1 MIYPVRKKDLPFSRG
16 KQYIKKAAGETL
28 LKFSNGVY
36 LNNKLVPK
44 SKAKVSV
51 FDHGF
56 LYGDGVYETLR
67 AYSGIVF
74 KIDEHIKRL
83 FRSAS
88 MIGIKIPKT
97 HDDIKRAVYKTIK
110 TNRHNE
116 AYIRISVSRGPGPIG
131 LNPELCLKPTLVII
145 SSRFKKYPEKYYKKG
160 VKVAIVNVRRNFKE
174 ALNPQIKSL
183 NFLNN
188 ILAKI
193 ESIHKGAYEAIMLNY
208 RGYIAEGTISNIFF
222 IKNNVLCTPS
232 VDVGILDGITRKT
245 ILDIAKRLKI
255 KFREGKFTRN
265 DIHKAEEVFISNTT
279 MEVMPATQVDNVRI
293 GTKAGRIT
301 KMLHEAYKKR
311 VAVYIKEV
319 EGSK

>member
-1 MIYPVRKKDLPFSRG
+1 MI
-16 KQYIKKAAGETL
+16 
-28 LKFSNGVY
+28 Y

-67 AYSGIVF
+67 AYNGMVF

-88 MIGIKIPKT
+88 MIGLKIPKT

-110 TNRHNE
+110 TNCHKE
-116 AYIRISVSRGPGPIG
+116 AYIRISVSRGPGLIG
-131 LNPELCLKPTLVII
+131 LNPDLCLKPTLVII
-145 SSRFKKYPEKYYKKG
+145 SSRFKDYPKKYYKRGLKI
-160 VKVAIVNVRRNFKE
+160 AIVDVRRNFKN
-174 ALNPQIKSL
+174 ALNPKIKSL

-193 ESIHKGAYEAIMLNY
+193 EAKKRGAYEAIMLNY
-208 RGYIAEGTISNIFF
+208 KGNIAEGTISNIFF
-222 IKNNVLCTPS
+222 IKNNVLCTPAL
-232 VDVGILDGITRKT
+232 DVGILDGITRKT
-245 ILDIAKRLKI
+245 ILDIAKKLKI

-265 DIHKAEEVFISNTT
+265 DIYKADEVFISNTT

-293 GTKAGRIT
+293 GTKAGRMT
-301 KMLHEAYKKR
+301 QMLHTAYKKR
-311 VAVYIKEV
+311 VAEYIEEV
-319 EGSK
+319 ENRE